1 MRDLIV
7 ANEDFGKV
15 IFTNLLETNR
25 PFPSYVVPF
34 VSKRFFAQNVSY
46 VNEFDLY
53 ENEPVGGTHFI

>member
-25 PFPSYVVPF
+25 PFPSYVVPLF
-34 VSKRFFAQNVSY
+34 QNDSSRKT
-46 VNEFDLY
+46 F
-53 ENEPVGGTHFI
+53 HM